1 LSLVFSGS
9 KILSYFW
16 IMIKYNNKHWFK
28 FLFRK
33 SGYFHEEMLISILVY
48 AGIVTALAFVE
59 KEFGLKVFNLPMAFH
74 TVLGL
79 VIGLLLVFR
88 TNTAYD
94 RWWEGRKQLG
104 SLVNTCRHLALKSKH
119 YLSDEAA
126 LTIIGSFPFVLKE
139 HLRKFDWT
147 QLPEGLADKMPNGFN
162 EADHK
167 PNFLLNSLSAIF
179 SAAYKK
185 GEISGEQ
192 LIVLEDE
199 VSNLMDIMGACERIR
214 NTPIP
219 FGYTIHLK
227 RIMLIYLLTLPF
239 GFIKTMGWYSVPF
252 MMIVFYTMIG
262 IELMGEEIE
271 EPFGTDLND
280 LPFDDLAAKIQV
292 NVEEIRHF

>member
-1 LSLVFSGS
+1 
-9 KILSYFW
+9 
-16 IMIKYNNKHWFK
+16 MIKYNNKHWFR

-33 SGYFHEEMLISILVY
+33 SGYFHEEMLFSILLYV
-48 AGIVTALAFVE
+48 GIISALTFVE
-59 KEFGLKVFNLPMAFH
+59 KKFNFTIFELPMTFH

-104 SLVNTCRHLALKSKH
+104 GLVNTCRHIALKNKH
-119 YLSDEAA
+119 YINDELAF
-126 LTIIGSFPFVLKE
+126 TIIGAFPHVLKE
-139 HLRKFDWT
+139 HLRKFDWS
-147 QLPEGLADKMPNGFN
+147 LIPKELAHSMPNGFN

-167 PNFLLNSLSAIF
+167 PNFLLNQLSLIF
-179 SAAYKK
+179 VTAFKE
-185 GEISGEQ
+185 GNISGEQ

-199 VSNLMDIMGACERIR
+199 VSNLMDILGACERIR

-227 RIMLIYLLTLPF
+227 RILLIYLLTLPF
-239 GFIKTMGWYSVPF
+239 GFIKTMGWFSIPF
-252 MMIVFYTMIG
+252 MMMVFYTMIG

-280 LPFDDLAAKIQV
+280 LPFDELAGKIQA
-292 NVEEIRHF
+292 NVKEIQKM